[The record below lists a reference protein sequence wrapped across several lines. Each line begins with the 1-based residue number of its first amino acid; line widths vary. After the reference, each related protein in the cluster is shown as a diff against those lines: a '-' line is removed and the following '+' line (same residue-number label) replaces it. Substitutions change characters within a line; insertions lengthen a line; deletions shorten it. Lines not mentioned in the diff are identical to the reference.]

1 MIKVQPPFIN
11 VLQVLLNNK
20 AVLIALAIS
29 YLIRSGKL
37 HTLQR
42 GIDQWRLLSFIKIR
56 NKP

>member
-1 MIKVQPPFIN
+1 MKKVQPPFIS
-11 VLQVLLNNK
+11 VLQPLLNSP
-20 AVLIALAIS
+20 AMLIALAIS

-37 HTLQR
+37 HTLQK

>member
-1 MIKVQPPFIN
+1 MKKVQLPFIS
-11 VLQVLLNNK
+11 VLQLLLNSP
-20 AVLIALAIS
+20 AMLIALAIS

>member
-1 MIKVQPPFIN
+1 MKKVLPPFIN
-11 VLQVLLNNK
+11 VLLALLNSP
-20 AVLIALAIS
+20 VMLIALAIS